1 MPIEVTRQQAACGAV
16 IRGLELRRELRP
28 AEVAEIRAAWLEHQ
42 VVAFPDQ
49 PLEIADIERFA
60 ACFGPNGEDPYL
72 EAIAGHPRVVQVKRE
87 PDEKTPIFAET
98 WHSDWSF
105 LKRPPA
111 ATVLYGNIIPPVG
124 GDTLFANQ
132 YAAWEGLSGSMKA
145 LLRDKM
151 AIHSARKG
159 YARDGIYGENDKGR
173 SMAIK
178 YGDSALKTQLH
189 RLARPH
195 GETGRL
201 ALYVSPGY
209 TIGIEGIPDEEA
221 ISILKELY
229 VHQAK
234 PEYVYRHK
242 WSPGTLIMWDNRSV
256 IHAATGGYEGHR
268 RLLHRITVADRT
280 LQ

>member
-1 MPIEVTRQQAACGAV
+1 MTIEVIPHQTPCGAAIQGV
-16 IRGLELRRELRP
+16 DLREPLEP
-28 AEVAEIRAAWLEHQ
+28 AQVATIRAGWLKHQ

-49 PLEIADIERFA
+49 ALDIGDIERFA
-60 ACFGPNGEDPYL
+60 AYLGPEGEDPYI
-72 EAIAGHPRVVQVKRE
+72 EAIPGHPRVVQVRRE
-87 PDEKTPIFAET
+87 ADEQAPVFAET

-105 LKRPPA
+105 LKAPPA

-132 YAAWEGLSGSMKA
+132 CAAWEALPGPLKA
-145 LLRDKM
+145 LLHDRR
-151 AIHSARKG
+151 AVHSARRG
-159 YARDGIYGENDKGR
+159 YARDGLYGEKDQGR

-189 RLARPH
+189 PIARPH
-195 GETGRL
+195 TETGRL

-209 TIGIEGIPDEEA
+209 TIGIDGIPDDEA
-221 ISILKELY
+221 TPILRELFA
-229 VHQAK
+229 HQAR
-234 PEYVYRHK
+234 PEFVYRHK
-242 WSPGTLIMWDNRSV
+242 WSPGMLVMWDNRSV

>member
-1 MPIEVTRQQAACGAV
+1 MSIEIFPQQASCGAI
-16 IRGLELRRELRP
+16 IRGLDLGSELSP
-28 AEVAEIRAAWLEHQ
+28 ADVAQVRSAWLKHQ
-42 VVAFPDQ
+42 VIAFPGQ
-49 PLEIADIERFA
+49 PLDIADIERFA
-60 ACFGPNGEDPYL
+60 TYMGPHGEDPYI

-87 PDEKTPIFAET
+87 ADEKAPIFAET

-132 YAAWEGLSGSMKA
+132 CAAWEGLSGSMKA
-145 LLRDKM
+145 LLKDKM

-159 YARDGIYGENDKGR
+159 YARDGMYGEKDKGR

-209 TIGIEGIPDEEA
+209 TIGIEGIPDEES

-242 WSPGTLIMWDNRSV
+242 WSQGTLVMWDNRSV

>member
-1 MPIEVTRQQAACGAV
+1 MAIEIFRQQASCGAL
-16 IRGLELRRELRP
+16 IRGVDLSKALRFD
-28 AEVAEIRAAWLEHQ
+28 EVAGIRVAWLQHQ

-49 PLEIADIERFA
+49 PMQITDIERFA
-60 ACFGPNGEDPYL
+60 TYIGPDGEDPYI
-72 EAIAGHPRVVQVKRE
+72 EAIAGHPRVVQVRRE
-87 PDEKTPIFAET
+87 PDEKAPIFAET

-105 LKRPPA
+105 LKWPPA
-111 ATVLYGNIIPPVG
+111 ATVLYGNIIPPTG
-124 GDTLFANQ
+124 GDTMFADQ

-145 LLRDKM
+145 LLGDKL

-159 YARDGIYGENDKGR
+159 YARDGMYGERDKGR

-178 YGDSALKTQLH
+178 YGDSALKIQLH
-189 RLARPH
+189 PLARPH
-195 GETGRL
+195 TETGRL

-209 TIGIEGIPDEEA
+209 TIGIDGIPDDEA
-221 ISILKELY
+221 IPILKELY
-229 VHQAK
+229 AHQAK
-234 PEYVYRHK
+234 PEYLYRHK
-242 WSPGTLIMWDNRSV
+242 WSQGMVLMWDNRSV

>member
-1 MPIEVTRQQAACGAV
+1 MTIEVIRQQASCGAL
-16 IRGLELRRELRP
+16 IHGIDLTKDLAP
-28 AEVAEIRAAWLEHQ
+28 DEVAGIRAAWLEHQ
-42 VVAFPDQ
+42 VVAFADQ
-49 PLEIADIERFA
+49 PMAVTDIERFA
-60 ACFGPNGEDPYL
+60 TYMGPNGEDPYI

-87 PDEKTPIFAET
+87 ADEKTPIFAET

-111 ATVLYGNIIPPVG
+111 ATVLYGNIIPPTG
-124 GDTLFANQ
+124 GDTLFSNQ
-132 YAAWEGLSGSMKA
+132 TAAWDGLPASMRA
-145 LLRDKM
+145 LLKDKR

-159 YARDGIYGENDKGR
+159 YAKDGMYGERDKGR

-189 RLARPH
+189 PLARPH
-195 GETGRL
+195 TETGRL

-209 TIGIEGIPDEEA
+209 TIGIDGISDDE
-221 ISILKELY
+221 SVPILKELY
-229 VHQAK
+229 AHQAR
-234 PEYVYRHK
+234 PEFVYRHK
-242 WSPGTLIMWDNRSV
+242 WAEGMLVMWDNRSV

-268 RLLHRITVADRT
+268 RLLHRITVADRM

>member
-1 MPIEVTRQQAACGAV
+1 MAIEATRQQASCGAL
-16 IRGLELRRELRP
+16 IRGVDLTKDLSSG
-28 AEVAEIRAAWLEHQ
+28 EVAEIRAAWLKYQ

-49 PLEIADIERFA
+49 PMEIADIERFA
-60 ACFGPNGEDPYL
+60 AYMGPNGEDPYL

-87 PDEKTPIFAET
+87 ADEKTPIFAET

-111 ATVLYGNIIPPVG
+111 ATVLYGNIIPPTG
-124 GDTLFANQ
+124 GDTLFSNQ
-132 YAAWEGLSGSMKA
+132 YAAWDGLSGSMRA
-145 LLRDKM
+145 LLKGKM

-159 YARDGIYGENDKGR
+159 YAKDGMYGERDKGR

-189 RLARPH
+189 PLARPH
-195 GETGRL
+195 TETGRL

-209 TIGIEGIPDEEA
+209 TIGIDGIPDDEA
-221 ISILKELY
+221 IPILKELY
-229 VHQAK
+229 AHQARL
-234 PEYVYRHK
+234 EFVYRHK
-242 WSPGTLIMWDNRSV
+242 WVEGMLIIWDNRSV

>member
-1 MPIEVTRQQAACGAV
+1 MSIEVIRQEASCGAV
-16 IRGLELRRELRP
+16 IRGVDLTRTLSA
-28 AEVAEIRAAWLEHQ
+28 AEVAEIRAAWLRHQ

-49 PLEIADIERFA
+49 GMEIEDIERFA
-60 ACFGPNGEDPYL
+60 TFMGPNGEDPYI
-72 EAIAGHPRVVQVKRE
+72 EAIPGHPRVVQVKRE
-87 PDEKTPIFAET
+87 ADEKAPIFAET

-105 LKRPPA
+105 LKAPPA
-111 ATVLYGNIIPPVG
+111 ATVLYGNIIPPQG

-132 YAAWEGLSGSMKA
+132 YAAWDGLPGATKA
-145 LLRDKM
+145 LLKDKK

-159 YARDGIYGENDKGR
+159 YARDGMYGEKDKGR

-189 RLARPH
+189 PLARPH
-195 GETGRL
+195 TETGRL

-209 TIGIEGIPDEEA
+209 TIGIDGIPDDEA
-221 ISILKELY
+221 IPMLKELY
-229 VHQAK
+229 AHQAR
-234 PEYVYRHK
+234 PEFQYRHK
-242 WSPGTLIMWDNRSV
+242 WSEGMLLMWDNRCV

-268 RLLHRITVADRT
+268 RLLHRITVADRM

>member
-1 MPIEVTRQQAACGAV
+1 MAIEVTRQQATCGAL
-16 IRGLELRRELRP
+16 IRGVDLSRDLTSD
-28 AEVAEIRAAWLEHQ
+28 EVTGIRAAWLKHQ

-49 PLEIADIERFA
+49 PMQIPDIERFA
-60 ACFGPNGEDPYL
+60 TYMGPNGEDPYI

-87 PDEKTPIFAET
+87 PDEKAPIFAET

-105 LKRPPA
+105 LKCPPA
-111 ATVLYGNIIPPVG
+111 ATVLYGNIIPPMG
-124 GDTLFANQ
+124 GDTMFADQ
-132 YAAWEGLSGSMKA
+132 YAAWDGLPGSMKA
-145 LLRDKM
+145 LLKDKM

-159 YARDGIYGENDKGR
+159 YARDGMYGENDKGR

-178 YGDSALKTQLH
+178 FGDSALRTQLH
-189 RLARPH
+189 PLARPH
-195 GETGRL
+195 TETGRL

-209 TIGIEGIPDEEA
+209 TIGIDGIPDEEA
-221 ISILKELY
+221 TPILKELY
-229 VHQAK
+229 IHQAR
-234 PEYVYRHK
+234 PEYLYRHK
-242 WSPGTLIMWDNRSV
+242 WSPGMLLMWDNRSV

>member
-1 MPIEVTRQQAACGAV
+1 MAIEVTRQKASCGAL
-16 IRGLELRRELRP
+16 IRGVDLTKDLTSD
-28 AEVAEIRAAWLEHQ
+28 EVAEIRAAWLKHQ

-49 PLEIADIERFA
+49 PMEIADIERFA
-60 ACFGPNGEDPYL
+60 TYMGPNGEDPYI

-87 PDEKTPIFAET
+87 ADEKTPIFAET

-111 ATVLYGNIIPPVG
+111 ATVLYGNIIPPTG
-124 GDTLFANQ
+124 GDTLFSNQ
-132 YAAWEGLSGSMKA
+132 YAAWDALSGSMRA
-145 LLRDKM
+145 LLKDKM

-159 YARDGIYGENDKGR
+159 YAKDGMYGERDKGR
-173 SMAIK
+173 SMAIR

-189 RLARPH
+189 PLARAH
-195 GETGRL
+195 TETGRL

-209 TIGIEGIPDEEA
+209 TIGIDGIPDDEA
-221 ISILKELY
+221 IPILKELY
-229 VHQAK
+229 AHQAR
-234 PEYVYRHK
+234 PEFVYRHK
-242 WSPGTLIMWDNRSV
+242 WAQRMLIMWDNRSV

-268 RLLHRITVADRT
+268 RLLHRITVADKT